1 MPSIIV
7 SGSFDDVRSRQVRF
21 LQEASQLGRVH
32 ALVWTDDVT
41 QAWEGKP
48 PKFPLVE
55 RLYTLHAIRYVDQIS
70 CLDQQTNP
78 DRLPAN
84 QIRQAAAWVVDQASD
99 NPLKRSFCE
108 QYGLDY
114 RIIDEQDLN
123 GFPAFHPEIQFEKSP
138 RKKVIVT
145 GCYDWLHSG
154 HIRFF
159 EEVSGLGDLY
169 VSLGSDITIRELKG
183 ERHPM
188 LPQQERLYMV
198 QAIRFVTCAFIA
210 TGSGYLDATPEIEAL
225 MPEIYAVNEDGDRP
239 EKRAFC
245 IEHGIEYV
253 VLRRLPK
260 AGLPARQSTLLR
272 GY

>member
-1 MPSIIV
+1 MPDVYVTGI
-7 SGSFDDVRSRQVRF
+7 FDELRSPTIRF
-21 LQEASQLGRVH
+21 LHEASRLGDLTIYLWSDAAVEK
-32 ALVWTDDVT
+32 L
-41 QAWEGKP
+41 GKRA
-48 PKFPLVE
+48 PKFPEAE
-55 RLYTLHAIRYVDQIS
+55 RKYFLESIRYVHNVTLMDKPEPF
-70 CLDQQTNP
+70 LP
-78 DRLPAN
+78 DHLHAGTWAVPAKED
-84 QIRQAAAWVVDQASD
+84 A
-99 NPLKRSFCE
+99 PEKGTFCE
-108 QYGLDY
+108 AHSLNYHV
-114 RIIDEQDLN
+114 IPDEMLA
-123 GFPAFHPEIQFEKSP
+123 GFPAVDPPEPKSS

-183 ERHPM
+183 EKHPM

-198 QAIRFVTCAFIA
+198 QAIRHVTCAFIA
-210 TGSGYLDATPEIEAL
+210 TGSGYLDAAPEIEAL

-245 IEHGIEYV
+245 SKHGIEYV
-253 VLRRLPK
+253 VLRRIPK
-260 AGLPARQSTLLR
+260 EGLPARQSTILR

>member
-1 MPSIIV
+1 MPDV
-7 SGSFDDVRSRQVRF
+7 YVTGFFDELRSHTIRF
-21 LQEASQLGRVH
+21 LHEASRLGNLTIYLWSDAAVEKLEKH
-32 ALVWTDDVT
+32 
-41 QAWEGKP
+41 P
-48 PKFPLVE
+48 PKFPAAE
-55 RLYTLHAIRYVDQIS
+55 RKYFLDSIRYVH
-70 CLDQQTNP
+70 NVK
-78 DRLPAN
+78 
-84 QIRQAAAWVVDQASD
+84 VVDKPEPFLPDHLRAGTWAVPAKEDAPEKGAFSD
-99 NPLKRSFCE
+99 AH
-108 QYGLDY
+108 GLNY
-114 RIIDEQDLN
+114 RVIPDEMLA
-123 GFPAFHPEIQFEKSP
+123 GFPAADPPELKSS

-169 VSLGSDITIRELKG
+169 VSLGSDNTIRELKG

-188 LPQQERLYMV
+188 LPQAERLYMV
-198 QAIRFVTCAFIA
+198 QAIRYVSCAFIA
-210 TGSGYLDATPEIEAL
+210 TGSGYLDAAPEIETL

-260 AGLPARQSTLLR
+260 EGLPSRQSTLLR